1 MGKRGHPSMKKAI
14 VMHDVSKTFR
24 GTQAL
29 SDVSWDVSPGSIYG
43 LIGANGAGKSTL
55 LQLSLGVLW
64 PDRGDITI
72 LGEALTRDS
81 SLLRQ
86 RVHYVASGRPMV
98 QSFRVEEWLR
108 YTRLLYTRWD
118 QTLCDTLLSALDI
131 SPEKALGQLSQ
142 GTQTSLQ
149 LLIAIAARPD
159 LLLLDEPTNGLDV
172 VVKQQILQFIIDMA
186 ADLGTTVVM
195 ATHNLQD
202 VERIAD
208 TIGVL
213 YRGHFVLQEE
223 LDTMKSHWH
232 RIQVVIPGPWPDE
245 IGQGDQISHV
255 ERRGHVAQITV
266 EGDPGPVIHTLQKAG
281 ASLIEPINM
290 DLTEIFRSLLEK
302 EGYSRE
308 ALRWTTL

>member
-1 MGKRGHPSMKKAI
+1 MIRAI
-14 VMHDVSKTFR
+14 AMHDVSKTFR
-24 GTQAL
+24 STHAL
-29 SDVSWDVSPGSIYG
+29 SDITWEVSSGSIYG

-55 LQLSLGVLW
+55 LQLALGVLW
-64 PDRGDITI
+64 PDHGDITI
-72 LGEALTRDS
+72 LGQTLTRDS
-81 SLLRQ
+81 AALRQ

-108 YTRLLYTRWD
+108 YARLLYSRWD
-118 QTLCDTLLSALDI
+118 QALCDTLLSALEID
-131 SPEKALGQLSQ
+131 SEKSLGQLSQ
-142 GTQTSLQ
+142 GIQTSLQ
-149 LLIAIAARPD
+149 LLVGIAARPD

-186 ADLGTTVVM
+186 ADLGTTVVI
-195 ATHNLQD
+195 ATHNIQD

-208 TIGVL
+208 TVGVL
-213 YRGHFVLQEE
+213 YRGRFVLQEE

-232 RIQVVIPGPWPDE
+232 RIQVVFPGHWPDN
-245 IGQGDQISHV
+245 IGKAGQITQV

-266 EGDPGPVIHTLQKAG
+266 EGDPKPVMIKLQEAG

-302 EGYSRE
+302 EGYSRD
-308 ALRWTTL
+308 ALRWITL

>member
-1 MGKRGHPSMKKAI
+1 MGERGNPFMKNVIA
-14 VMHDVSKTFR
+14 MHHVSKTFR
-24 GTQAL
+24 STKAL
-29 SDVSWDVSPGSIYG
+29 ADVTWEVSPGSIYG

-55 LQLSLGVLW
+55 LQLALGVLW
-64 PDRGDITI
+64 PDHGDIAI
-72 LGEALTRDS
+72 LGESLTRDS
-81 SLLRQ
+81 AALRQ

-98 QSFRVEEWLR
+98 QSFRVEEWLH
-108 YTRLLYTRWD
+108 YVRLLYTRWD
-118 QTLCDTLLSALDI
+118 PALCDTLLSALEI
-131 SPEKALGQLSQ
+131 NPERTLGQLSQ

-149 LLIAIAARPD
+149 LLIGIAARPD

-186 ADLGTTVVM
+186 ADLGTTVVI
-195 ATHNLQD
+195 ATHNIQD
-202 VERIAD
+202 VERITD

-232 RIQVVIPGPWPDE
+232 RIQVVFPGKWPDG
-245 IGQGDQISHV
+245 IHKAGPITQV

-266 EGDPGPVIHTLQKAG
+266 EGDPAPVMMKLQEAG
-281 ASLIEPINM
+281 ASLIEPVNM
-290 DLTEIFRSLLEK
+290 DLTEIFRSILEK

>member
-1 MGKRGHPSMKKAI
+1 MIRAI
-14 VMHDVSKTFR
+14 AMHDVSKTFR
-24 GTQAL
+24 STHAL
-29 SDVSWDVSPGSIYG
+29 SDVTWEVSSGSIYG

-55 LQLSLGVLW
+55 LQLALGVLW
-64 PDRGDITI
+64 PDHGDIAI
-72 LGEALTRDS
+72 LGQTLTRDS
-81 SLLRQ
+81 ADLRQ

-108 YTRLLYTRWD
+108 YARLLYSRWD
-118 QTLCDTLLSALDI
+118 QALCDTLLSALEID
-131 SPEKALGQLSQ
+131 SEKSLGQLSQ
-142 GTQTSLQ
+142 GIQTSLQ
-149 LLIAIAARPD
+149 LLIGIAARPD

-186 ADLGTTVVM
+186 ADLGTTVVI
-195 ATHNLQD
+195 ATHNIQD

-208 TIGVL
+208 TVGVL
-213 YRGHFVLQEE
+213 YRGRFVLQEE

-232 RIQVVIPGPWPDE
+232 RIQVVFPGHWPDN
-245 IGQGDQISHV
+245 IGKAGQITQV

-266 EGDPGPVIHTLQKAG
+266 EGDPKPVMIKLQEAG

-302 EGYSRE
+302 EGYSRD
-308 ALRWTTL
+308 ALRWITL